1 LGQADKCGRVKLV
14 SGIPTSEKTI
24 PDFFTTHKEVPTA
37 YNENNTEHNDMT
49 TQYDKRPPHNSYG
62 VP

>member
-24 PDFFTTHKEVPTA
+24 PDFFTTH
-37 YNENNTEHNDMT
+37 NENNTEHNDMT